1 MHAVLLDF
9 NGTMFFDTRFHME
22 AWSEIYRELHPEDTK
37 PLTPAQICGPCNDVI
52 LKNMAPWLTAE
63 QRQQYSERKEE
74 LYREAC
80 RREPSSL
87 HLVAGAEELM
97 RGLQKRGIPFAL
109 ASASIKA
116 NVDFYFDS
124 FPIGQWLK
132 QQDVVYDDG
141 SYADKG
147 EMHLEAA
154 RRLGAPF
161 SECLVIEDSVTAITL
176 AKRNGAGRI
185 VAVGEKADGSE
196 LLRLGADH
204 YIHNFTEFDYSWLEN

>member
-37 PLTPAQICGPCNDVI
+37 PLTPTQICGSCNDVI

-63 QRQQYSERKEE
+63 QRQQYSEWKEE
-74 LYREAC
+74 LYRKAC
-80 RREPSSL
+80 RQDPASL
-87 HLVAGAEELM
+87 HLVAGTEELM

-154 RRLGAPF
+154 RRLGVPF

-196 LLRLGADH
+196 LLRLGADY